1 MFSKLDNFSQL
12 LFQGN
17 PGLVD
22 TDLKKKNYS
31 IYFLLQVNL
40 LFLSM
45 FKTMI

>member
-17 PGLVD
+17 PGLAD
-22 TDLKKKNYS
+22 TDLKKKKNS